1 MSKLLPVGAQ
11 TYSKAPDRYPEG
23 APETI
28 GHASGAWVWDGR
40 SNPWALGRV
49 IHGKRYVDLT
59 SGLGA
64 VLLGHGHPVVVEA
77 IADQL
82 NRGISYPLPTRLEER
97 VAERLVSMLTWERA
111 ESVRFGKNG
120 ADVTG
125 SAVRLARA
133 VTGKNTIVYLDY
145 HGHHD
150 WCMTEPPMNAGTVFT
165 FKDER
170 PMSWKVGRDLHE
182 LAGWVMDDDVAAVVL
197 EGRSSTEPHYEYEP
211 TFWPQLRDICDEH
224 DVLLILDEM
233 VTGFRMAAGGAA
245 EVYGIEPDIACYGK
259 GMANGMPL
267 SAIVG
272 PWDILKRYEQ
282 DVFFSTTHGGEALSL
297 AAADATMRV
306 IVEEAVPQQLATL
319 GEEVLRA
326 ATGSYGYPQRV
337 MFDYMPEQLAAM
349 VRKGVLTQGYAN
361 LTLSHVK
368 DTNAQD
374 TLFKAIEAAE
384 ALA

>member
-1 MSKLLPVGAQ
+1 
-11 TYSKAPDRYPEG
+11 
-23 APETI
+23 
-28 GHASGAWVWDGR
+28 VWDGV
-40 SNPWALGRV
+40 SKPWLKGVGSV
-49 IHGKRYVDLT
+49 IQGNRYVDLT

-64 VLLGHGHPVVVEA
+64 VLLGHGHPAVTEA

-125 SAVRLARA
+125 TAVRLARA
-133 VTGKNTIVYLDY
+133 VTGRDRVTYMHY

-150 WCMTEPPMNAGTVFT
+150 WSMGDPPMNAGITDGV
-165 FKDER
+165 K
-170 PMSWKVGRDLHE
+170 RDSFHCMWNDCLSLDLLME
-182 LAGWVMDDDVAAVVL
+182 PGEPVAAVVL
-197 EGRSSTEPHYEYEP
+197 EAVNSGNPREP
-211 TFWPQLRDICDEH
+211 TCSDFGGLREWCDKH
-224 DVLLILDEM
+224 GTLLILDEM

-245 EVYGIEPDIACYGK
+245 EVYGIEPDLACYGK

-272 PWDILKRYEQ
+272 PWDILQRYEK

-306 IVEEAVPQQLATL
+306 VVDEGVPSQLATL
-319 GEEVLRA
+319 GEEVLKA
-326 ATGSYGYPQRV
+326 ATGSFGYPQRV
-337 MFDYMPEQLAAM
+337 MFDYTPKQLKAM
-349 VRKGVLTQGYAN
+349 LDAKVLTAGYAN
-361 LTLSHVK
+361 LALAHVK
-368 DTNAQD
+368 DSYAQE

>member
-1 MSKLLPVGAQ
+1 MSRLLPATAQ
-11 TYSKAPDRYPEG
+11 TYSKDPRRYAEG
-23 APETI
+23 APETVA
-28 GHASGAWVWDGR
+28 HASGAWVWDK
-40 SNPWALGRV
+40 PMTRV
-49 IHGKRYVDLT
+49 APAIQGIHGKRWVDLT

-64 VLLGHGHPVVVEA
+64 VLLGHGYPAVTEA

-82 NRGISYPLPTRLEER
+82 NRGISYPLPGLLEEK
-97 VAERLVSMLTWERA
+97 VAERLVSMLTWEKA

-133 VTGKNTIVYLDY
+133 VTGRVRVAYLHY

-150 WCMTEPPMNAGTVFT
+150 WSMIDPPMNAGIPDGV
-165 FKDER
+165 
-170 PMSWKVGRDLHE
+170 KVISKHVGSFFDLC
-182 LAGWVMDDDVAAVVL
+182 LLLRGSDFPYAAVVL
-197 EGRSSTEPHYEYEP
+197 EAVDSGNPMRP
-211 TFWPQLRDICDEH
+211 TCDDFKDLRALCDETGA
-224 DVLLILDEM
+224 LLILDEM

-245 EVYGIEPDIACYGK
+245 EVYGIEPDLACYGK

-272 PWDILKRYEQ
+272 PWDILKRYEE

-306 IVEEAVPQQLATL
+306 VVDKGVPDQLATL
-319 GEEVLRA
+319 GEEVLKA

-337 MFDYMPEQLAAM
+337 MFDYTPEQLKAM
-349 VRKGVLTQGYAN
+349 LDVGVLTAGYAN
-361 LTLSHVK
+361 LTLAHVE
-368 DTNAQD
+368 DSNARD

-384 ALA
+384 ALG